1 MLARHILGI
10 IIFFFLEQIMVNK
23 CAAPSC
29 RSGYARNET
38 KHTTNFHFPFQT
50 EETVNHKDWERAK
63 HSVLCEVHFE
73 EKYIIRGGKSN
84 VKWSM
89 NPIPTKHSKELL
101 KMPSS
106 IKPVKLQENLQE
118 KD

>member
-50 EETVNHKDWERAK
+50 EETVDSICQPQRLGTSKT
-63 HSVLCEVHFE
+63 LCF
-73 EKYIIRGGKSN
+73 
-84 VKWSM
+84 M
-89 NPIPTKHSKELL
+89 
-101 KMPSS
+101 
-106 IKPVKLQENLQE
+106 
-118 KD
+118 